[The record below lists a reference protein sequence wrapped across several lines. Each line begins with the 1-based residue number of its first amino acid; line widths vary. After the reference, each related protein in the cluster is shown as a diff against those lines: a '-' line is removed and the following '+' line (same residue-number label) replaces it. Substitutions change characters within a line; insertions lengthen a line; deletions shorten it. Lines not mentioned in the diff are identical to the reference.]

1 MTNWN
6 RTTTVAALSACVL
19 AGACTGDAMD
29 ESAVESVTAAL
40 SDGFTTLHG
49 EPVAVSAG
57 SSDEMAVWRGCK
69 AASGTLPASSCPSGQ
84 AEQIVGEAFGIN
96 GAPFGNSPGSH
107 IFSSTSSVNTKSSP
121 AVANNTDVN
130 TWLVV
135 WQEERP
141 NTGSDIMGAI
151 RTDQGLVS
159 RAAFAIA
166 NTSDSEQAPAVTYVR
181 NKGEWLVT
189 YRRTH
194 GSTTSLTSKYLD
206 VGGAT
211 VKTVDT
217 VASGVSTSAH
227 KHTISAS
234 APNSNILVTWN
245 DNKLAF
251 ADDTN
256 LTAGTVSTYS
266 GATGLVGTFNE
277 AADTFGVAWRTG
289 TGTGTQIHTQIYPGG
304 CTTSS
309 CATFQNMILP
319 VPSGGN
325 GINLPVIAPIF
336 TGYGVIAG
344 ALPASLK
351 EMIIVSV
358 DATNFIELGNYSLTP
373 TCGGNLQS
381 GDSLGQTG
389 TIAAATAKNDTSA
402 REFLIYDAFC
412 NTSPN
417 KNKVQMVSVSNNLDD
432 PQNFPVSD

>member
-1 MTNWN
+1 MIKSN
-6 RTTTVAALSACVL
+6 RQGTVAVLSVCVFV
-19 AGACTGDAMD
+19 GACAD
-29 ESAVESVTAAL
+29 EATDEGSAESVTAAL

-57 SSDEMAVWRGCK
+57 SSDEMAVWRGCT
-69 AASGTLPASSCPSGQ
+69 ASSGTPASSCPANQ
-84 AEQIVGEAFGIN
+84 AEQIVGEAFGID
-96 GAPFGNSPGSH
+96 GSPFGTSPGSH
-107 IFSSTSSVNTKSSP
+107 VFSTGANKKSSP

-130 TWLVV
+130 TWLIV

-151 RTDQGLVS
+151 RTDQGLLS
-159 RAAFAIA
+159 RAAFSIA
-166 NTSDSEQAPAVTYVR
+166 SSSDSEQAPTVIYVR
-181 NKGEWLVT
+181 DTGNWLVT

-206 VGGAT
+206 VGGHT
-211 VKTVDT
+211 VTTVDT
-217 VASGVSTSAH
+217 VANGVSTGAH
-227 KHTISAS
+227 KHTTSAS
-234 APNSNILVTWN
+234 PTTGAILVTWN

-251 ADDTN
+251 ADDSN
-256 LTAGTVSTYS
+256 LTIGTVSTYS

-277 AADTFGVAWRTG
+277 AASTFGVAWRTG
-289 TGTGTQIHTQIYPGG
+289 SGGSNQIHTQIFPAG
-304 CTTSS
+304 CTVTS

-325 GINLPVIAPIF
+325 GLNLPVIAPIF

-402 REFLIYDAFC
+402 REFLIYDPFC

-417 KNKVQMVSVSNNLDD
+417 KNKVQMVSVSLNLDD